1 VGACDWLCLG
11 DLGMLDFAGK
21 SVLITGGSS
30 GIGLACVQAFAARGA
45 AVIAA
50 DINTVPTELDLTAMS
65 TRVSYAYID
74 VRQEGEWVQLAEEV
88 VKRLG
93 KLDILVNAAGTLLQA
108 SIENTTLEQFR
119 RVQAVNVEGV
129 FLGCQMAIR
138 LMKTG
143 GGVIVNMSS
152 ISSMRGVAKLA
163 AYGASKAAVHSLT
176 KSIALH
182 CAERSYNI
190 RCVSVQPS
198 FIETPMV
205 EREIAQSSDPARLRS
220 VYERVSPMNRMGTPK
235 EVASTVLFVS
245 SDEATFIN
253 GAAIAVDGGALA
265 R

>member
-1 VGACDWLCLG
+1 
-11 DLGMLDFAGK
+11 MLDFAGK
-21 SVLITGGSS
+21 AVVITGGSS

-50 DINTVPTELDLTAMS
+50 DINMAPAGLAPNAMS
-65 TRVSYAYID
+65 SRVSFVHID
-74 VRQEGEWVQLAEEV
+74 VCQEDGWVQLADEV

-93 KLDILVNAAGTLLQA
+93 KLDILVNAAGALLQA

-119 RVQAVNVEGV
+119 RIQAVNVDGV
-129 FLGCQMAIR
+129 FLGCQMAIG
-138 LMKTG
+138 LMKAGG

-182 CAERSYNI
+182 CAEKSYNI

-220 VYERVSPMNRMGTPK
+220 VYERVSPMNRMGTPN
-235 EVASTVLFVS
+235 EIASTVLFIC
-245 SDEATFIN
+245 SDEASFIN
-253 GAAIAVDGGALA
+253 GTAIAVDGGALA